1 MLSGSANFDSS
12 KDQKYLSIW
21 LDKCMGTSCKND
33 TEIQRAVSSSEI
45 ELITIESYHDND
57 DNDIKQYLNPK
68 YRFPISNFFMNI
80 GKLQVT
86 PNIIKKPG
94 WGTGDVSFK

>member
-1 MLSGSANFDSS
+1 
-12 KDQKYLSIW
+12 
-21 LDKCMGTSCKND
+21 MGTSCRNE

-68 YRFPISNFFMNI
+68 YRFPISNSFMNI

-94 WGTGDVSFK
+94 WDTGDVSFS